1 MRILS
6 SSVTNHTFKWYD
18 DYVIINNTHLII
30 NNAHLINN
38 IIVLHPVITVV
49 ILSHYI
55 CLYTPASL
63 PVAAMVPDHLLRIPF
78 VIQVAMVPLSE
89 HAFTSLSP
97 PSLVQITERFRA
109 HPRQAHGS
117 HWFSRV
123 IHVVLG
129 WFLKLA

>member
-89 HAFTSLSP
+89 HAFTSLSHLCL
-97 PSLVQITERFRA
+97 SYKSQSDSGLTLGR
-109 HPRQAHGS
+109 HMDLTGS
-117 HWFSRV
+117 HE
-123 IHVVLG
+123 
-129 WFLKLA
+129 